1 MQKYPAAK
9 RGIKMIDK
17 QAELP
22 LLKLID
28 LNATDVFI
36 GMCLSYF
43 LCAILSRF
51 IRISST
57 SAAGDRNLPQTMIFL
72 GAIVS
77 LIMAVIGN
85 SLARAF
91 GAIGALSLIRFRTAV
106 KSSSD
111 LAWLFMAIS
120 IGMTCGSGYFAIATG
135 ATGLFAV
142 FIVLSARFLNESNA
156 TKFSMLKLSYSYS
169 EEAYK
174 KITECLQK
182 NTISWKILSE
192 ESSDSGNFSEMI
204 IEICL
209 PSDKPAGAILQELGQ
224 TSQNIKASVLIN

>member
-1 MQKYPAAK
+1 
-9 RGIKMIDK
+9 MIDK

-36 GMCLSYF
+36 GMCLSYI

-51 IRISST
+51 IRISSNSAT
-57 SAAGDRNLPQTMIFL
+57 SDRNLPQTMIFL

-135 ATGLFAV
+135 ATALYAI
-142 FIVLSARFLNESNA
+142 FIVLSAKFLNENNA
-156 TKFSMLKLSYSYS
+156 TRISMLKLSYSYS
-169 EEAYK
+169 EETCKRIA
-174 KITECLQK
+174 ECLQK
-182 NTISWKILSE
+182 NSISWKILSE
-192 ESSDSGNFSEMI
+192 ESSDSGKLSEMI

-209 PSDKPAGAILQELGQ
+209 PSDKPCGAILQELGEI
-224 TSQNIKASVLIN
+224 SQSLKASVLLS